1 MTTWAIVPV
10 KPLHRGKSR
19 LSSVLSVEERMA
31 LTLEMFRHIATTLQQ
46 VSSIDEIMVVTRDKE
61 ITTAAVECG
70 TRVFS
75 EEDPVQL
82 NTALAASAEF
92 AWQSGVDS
100 IIVIPSD
107 LGLLNAADVEQLL
120 TEKGQVV
127 ICPDDKFDGTNALL
141 VRNLPRFVFRYGEQS
156 FMKHLEEASLNGQTA
171 QVVYADSIEFDLDTP
186 ADWQRYTKAKEA
198 IRKQ

>member
-31 LTLEMFRHIATTLQQ
+31 LTLEMFRHIVTILQQ
-46 VSSIDEIMVVTRDKE
+46 VDGIDEILVVTRDKE
-61 ITTAAVECG
+61 IITAAVECG
-70 TRVFS
+70 TQVFS
-75 EEDPVQL
+75 EEDPIQL
-82 NTALAASAEF
+82 NSALAASAEF
-92 AWQSGVDS
+92 AWQSSVET

-107 LGLLNAADVEQLL
+107 LGLLKAPDVEMLL
-120 TEKGQVV
+120 TQTGQVV

-141 VRNLPRFVFRYGEQS
+141 VRKLPRFVFRYGEQS

-186 ADWQRYTKAKEA
+186 ADWQRYTKIIETTN
-198 IRKQ
+198 KQ